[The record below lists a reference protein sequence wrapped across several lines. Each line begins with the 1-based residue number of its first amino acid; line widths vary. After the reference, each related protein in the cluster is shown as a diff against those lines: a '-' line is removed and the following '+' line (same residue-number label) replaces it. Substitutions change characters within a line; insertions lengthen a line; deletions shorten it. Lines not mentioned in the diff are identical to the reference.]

1 MIQTSF
7 TSLATKFSGIHAG
20 FDTFSQR
27 PLAEL
32 VAANTFCV
40 HARRSNALDL
50 KPETRPLNPCLKS
63 KIRPPRS
70 AVSRKRIDQT
80 RGITRAEA
88 IVNVHHRHPG
98 GATVEHG

>member
-7 TSLATKFSGIHAG
+7 TSLATKFSGIHVG
-20 FDTFSQR
+20 FDKLSQWT
-27 PLAEL
+27 LAEL
-32 VAANTFCV
+32 VEANTFCV

-63 KIRPPRS
+63 KIRPPHS
-70 AVSRKRIDQT
+70 AISSKRIDQT
-80 RGITRAEA
+80 RGITCAEA
-88 IVNVHHRHPG
+88 IVNVHHRHAG